1 MNNEMPWEIISNQ
14 RRNIRTNMISNGTMG
29 YGETVNLAGRQYNIP
44 QAKPGSFVPMK
55 GLKKVERKPIAIFG
69 TLSGKVKVVIATLAL
84 AAALAAGMGQVTA
97 SQEQSHNEWA
107 NSQPTYS
114 QVYAQDAE
122 GNYVRLTE
130 EQAEQK
136 EILDENV
143 NSELYS
149 QINSQNTG
157 PVR

>member
-1 MNNEMPWEIISNQ
+1 MALWEDIRIPNYIKTVDLAGKQYRIITTEKSNEMGN
-14 RRNIRTNMISNGTMG
+14 
-29 YGETVNLAGRQYNIP
+29 
-44 QAKPGSFVPMK
+44 
-55 GLKKVERKPIAIFG
+55 IAIHG
-69 TLSGKVKVVIATLAL
+69 THQEKECKIKKIKNLLAAL
-84 AAALAAGMGQVTA
+84 AIAAALATGMGQVTA

-122 GNYVRLTE
+122 GNDVRLTE